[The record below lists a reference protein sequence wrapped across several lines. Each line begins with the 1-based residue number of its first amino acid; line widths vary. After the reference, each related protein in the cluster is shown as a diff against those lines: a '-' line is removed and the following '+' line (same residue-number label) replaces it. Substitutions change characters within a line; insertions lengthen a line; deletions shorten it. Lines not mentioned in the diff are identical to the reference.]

1 MDPIVSF
8 IKTLDKIS
16 NNIPSSLF
24 AISLMIISGLFFV
37 LMHSAV
43 KYLSKEVHIFEI
55 AFFRCA
61 LVIFVLAPIIF
72 QQGKKIFKTK
82 QPKVQFLRITT
93 NSVAMLCF
101 FYGISTTPLAQ
112 LTTLGF
118 TVPIFA
124 TILAVIFMKEKIR
137 LRRTTALIVGFIG
150 TIIVMRPDISIELG
164 ALLIIF
170 SSFLWSICLIF
181 IKKLTQ
187 TDSAVTISLYFGIG
201 MIPATFA
208 LAFPVLEMI
217 DLRQF
222 IILIFIAITG
232 TLAQTIMNSA
242 LEKGELALLLPFDF
256 LRLIWSVLIGYALFS
271 EEPTITLW
279 LGGFLII
286 GSTSYI
292 AWREATLKKVDKN
305 YDCK

>member
-1 MDPIVSF
+1 MYFVNRINKFESKLPNPLI
-8 IKTLDKIS
+8 
-16 NNIPSSLF
+16 
-24 AISLMIISGLFFV
+24 AISLMVISGLFFV

-61 LVIFVLAPIIF
+61 LVIFVLAPIIL
-72 QQGKKIFKTK
+72 QQGKSVFVTR
-82 QPKVQFLRITT
+82 QPKIQFLRITT

-101 FYGISTTPLAQ
+101 FYGISSTPLAQ

-124 TILAVIFMKEKIR
+124 TILAVVFMKERIK
-137 LRRTTALIVGFIG
+137 LRRTGALIVGFIG
-150 TIIVMRPDISIELG
+150 TLVVMRPDISIEFG

-170 SSFLWSICLIF
+170 SSFLWSVCLIF
-181 IKKLTQ
+181 IKKLTE

-208 LAFPVLEMI
+208 MALPVFEMI

-222 IILIFIAITG
+222 IILMFIAATG
-232 TLAQTIMNSA
+232 TLAQTIMNNA

-256 LRLIWSVLIGYALFS
+256 LRLIWSVLIGYALFA
-271 EEPTITLW
+271 EKPEITLW
-279 LGGFLII
+279 IGGVLII

-292 AWREATLKKVDKN
+292 AWREAKLKSNTLIR
-305 YDCK
+305 

>member
-8 IKTLDKIS
+8 IKTLNRIS

-292 AWREATLKKVDKN
+292 AWREATLKKVDEKL
-305 YDCK
+305 

>member
-1 MDPIVSF
+1 MSF
-8 IKTLDKIS
+8 TKKFNIIS
-16 NNIPSSLF
+16 NNLPAPLM
-24 AISLMIISGLFFV
+24 AISFMIISGLFFV
-37 LMHSAV
+37 VMHSAV

-72 QQGKKIFKTK
+72 QQGRSIFKTK
-82 QPKVQFLRITT
+82 QPKMQLLRITT

-124 TILAVIFMKEKIR
+124 TILAVTFMKEKIR
-137 LRRTTALIVGFIG
+137 LRRTAALIIGFIG

-208 LAFPVLEMI
+208 LAFPVMEII

-222 IILIFIAITG
+222 IILLFIAITG
-232 TLAQTIMNSA
+232 TLAQTIMNYA
-242 LEKGELALLLPFDF
+242 LKKGELALLLPFDF
-256 LRLIWSVLIGYALFS
+256 LRLIWSVLIGYALFA
-271 EEPTITLW
+271 EEPTFTLW
-279 LGGFLII
+279 IGGFLII
-286 GSTSYI
+286 SSTSYI
-292 AWREATLKKVDKN
+292 AWREAKLKN
-305 YDCK
+305 STSL

>member
-1 MDPIVSF
+1 
-8 IKTLDKIS
+8 
-16 NNIPSSLF
+16 
-24 AISLMIISGLFFV
+24 
-37 LMHSAV
+37 
-43 KYLSKEVHIFEI
+43 LSKEIHIFEI

-181 IKKLTQ
+181 IKKLTE

-208 LAFPVLEMI
+208 LALPVLEMI

-222 IILIFIAITG
+222 IILIFIAVTG

-292 AWREATLKKVDKN
+292 AWREASLKKVDEKL
-305 YDCK
+305 

>member
-8 IKTLDKIS
+8 IKTLNKIS

-24 AISLMIISGLFFV
+24 SISLMIISGLFFV
-37 LMHSAV
+37 IMHSAV

-137 LRRTTALIVGFIG
+137 LRRTTALIIGFIG

-222 IILIFIAITG
+222 IILVFIAVTG

-292 AWREATLKKVDKN
+292 AWREATLKKVDEKL
-305 YDCK
+305 

>member
-1 MDPIVSF
+1 MSF
-8 IKTLDKIS
+8 TKKFNIIS
-16 NNIPSSLF
+16 NNLPAPLM
-24 AISLMIISGLFFV
+24 AISFMIISGLFFV
-37 LMHSAV
+37 VMHSAV

-72 QQGKKIFKTK
+72 QQGRSIFKTK
-82 QPKVQFLRITT
+82 QPKMQLLRITT

-124 TILAVIFMKEKIR
+124 TILAVTFMKEKIR
-137 LRRTTALIVGFIG
+137 LRRTAALIIGFIG

-208 LAFPVLEMI
+208 LAFPVMEII

-222 IILIFIAITG
+222 IILLFIAITG
-232 TLAQTIMNSA
+232 TLAQTIMNYA
-242 LEKGELALLLPFDF
+242 LKKGELALLLPFDF
-256 LRLIWSVLIGYALFS
+256 LRLIWSVLIGYALFA
-271 EEPTITLW
+271 EEPTFTLW
-279 LGGFLII
+279 IGGFLII
-286 GSTSYI
+286 SSTSYI
-292 AWREATLKKVDKN
+292 AWREAKLKN
-305 YDCK
+305 STSPLI

>member
-1 MDPIVSF
+1 ME
-8 IKTLDKIS
+8 IKVLLSKTFNKIS
-16 NNIPSSLF
+16 NNMSAPLI

-61 LVIFVLAPIIF
+61 LVIFVLAPVII
-72 QQGKKIFKTK
+72 QQGKTIFKTK
-82 QPKVQFLRITT
+82 QPKMQFLRIIT

-137 LRRTTALIVGFIG
+137 LRRTTALIIGFIG
-150 TIIVMRPDISIELG
+150 TIVVMRPDISIELG

-201 MIPATFA
+201 MIPATFI
-208 LAFPVLEMI
+208 LAFPVMEAI
-217 DLRQF
+217 DMRQF
-222 IILIFIAITG
+222 TILVFIAITG
-232 TLAQTIMNSA
+232 TLAQTIMNTA
-242 LEKGELALLLPFDF
+242 LKKGELALLLPFDF
-256 LRLIWSVLIGYALFS
+256 LRLIWSVLIGYILFA
-271 EEPTITLW
+271 EEPTFTLW
-279 LGGFLII
+279 IGGFLII
-286 GSTSYI
+286 GSTTYI
-292 AWREATLKKVDKN
+292 AWREAKLKN
-305 YDCK
+305 RPSL

>member
-1 MDPIVSF
+1 ME
-8 IKTLDKIS
+8 IKVLLSKAFNKIS
-16 NNIPSSLF
+16 NNMSAPLI

-61 LVIFVLAPIIF
+61 LVIFVLAPVII
-72 QQGKKIFKTK
+72 QQGKTIFKTR
-82 QPKVQFLRITT
+82 QPKMQFLRIIT

-137 LRRTTALIVGFIG
+137 LRRTTALIIGFIG
-150 TIIVMRPDISIELG
+150 TIVVMRPDISIELS

-201 MIPATFA
+201 MIPATFI
-208 LAFPVLEMI
+208 LAFPVMEAI
-217 DLRQF
+217 DMRQF
-222 IILIFIAITG
+222 TILVFIAITG
-232 TLAQTIMNSA
+232 TLAQTIMNTA
-242 LEKGELALLLPFDF
+242 LKKGELALLLPFDF
-256 LRLIWSVLIGYALFS
+256 LRLIWSVLIGYVLFA
-271 EEPTITLW
+271 EEPTFTLW
-279 LGGFLII
+279 IGGFLII
-286 GSTSYI
+286 GSTTYI
-292 AWREATLKKVDKN
+292 AWREAKLKN
-305 YDCK
+305 QPPL

>member
-61 LVIFVLAPIIF
+61 VVIFVLAPIIF

-208 LAFPVLEMI
+208 LALPVLEMI

-222 IILIFIAITG
+222 IILIFIAVTG

-292 AWREATLKKVDKN
+292 AWREATLKKVDEKL
-305 YDCK
+305 

>member
-1 MDPIVSF
+1 
-8 IKTLDKIS
+8 
-16 NNIPSSLF
+16 
-24 AISLMIISGLFFV
+24 MIISGLFFV
-37 LMHSAV
+37 IMHSAV

-61 LVIFVLAPIIF
+61 LVVFVLAPLIF
-72 QQGKKIFKTK
+72 QQGKSIVITK
-82 QPKVQFLRITT
+82 QPKIQFLRIST

-101 FYGISTTPLAQ
+101 FYGITSTPLAQ

-124 TILAVIFMKEKIR
+124 TILAVIFMGEKIR
-137 LRRTTALIVGFIG
+137 IRRTSALIIGFIG

-164 ALLIIF
+164 AMLIIF
-170 SSFLWSICLIF
+170 SSFLWSVCLIF

-187 TDSAVTISLYFGIG
+187 TDSAITISLYFGIG

-208 LAFPVLEMI
+208 MAFPVLEMI
-217 DLRQF
+217 DMRQF
-222 IILIFIAITG
+222 IILVFIAITG

-242 LEKGELALLLPFDF
+242 LKKGDLALLLPFDF
-256 LRLIWSVLIGYALFS
+256 LRLIWSVLIGYALFA
-271 EEPTITLW
+271 EEPQITLW
-279 LGGFLII
+279 IGGVLII

-292 AWREATLKKVDKN
+292 AWRESSLKKSKI
-305 YDCK
+305 

>member
-1 MDPIVSF
+1 
-8 IKTLDKIS
+8 
-16 NNIPSSLF
+16 
-24 AISLMIISGLFFV
+24 MIISGLFFV
-37 LMHSAV
+37 IMHSAV

-61 LVIFVLAPIIF
+61 LVVFVLAPIIF
-72 QQGKKIFKTK
+72 QQGKSIFITK
-82 QPKVQFLRITT
+82 QPKIQFLRIST

-101 FYGISTTPLAQ
+101 FYGITSTPLAQ

-124 TILAVIFMKEKIR
+124 TILAVIFMGEKIR
-137 LRRTTALIVGFIG
+137 IRRTSALIIGFIG

-164 ALLIIF
+164 AMLIIF
-170 SSFLWSICLIF
+170 SSFLWSVCLIF

-187 TDSAVTISLYFGIG
+187 TDSAITISLYFGIG

-208 LAFPVLEMI
+208 MAFPVLEMI
-217 DLRQF
+217 DIRQF
-222 IILIFIAITG
+222 LILVFIAITG

-242 LEKGELALLLPFDF
+242 LKKGELALLLPFDF
-256 LRLIWSVLIGYALFS
+256 LRLIWSVLIGYALFA
-271 EEPTITLW
+271 EEPHITLW
-279 LGGFLII
+279 IGGALIV

-292 AWREATLKKVDKN
+292 AWRESSLKKSKS
-305 YDCK
+305 

>member
-1 MDPIVSF
+1 MLSLKS
-8 IKTLDKIS
+8 IKNSANKLPQPLI
-16 NNIPSSLF
+16 

-37 LMHSAV
+37 IMHSAV

-61 LVIFVLAPIIF
+61 LVIFVLAPV
-72 QQGKKIFKTK
+72 IFKKGKSVLITK
-82 QPKVQFLRITT
+82 QPKFQFLRITT

-101 FYGISTTPLAQ
+101 FYGITTTPLAQ

-124 TILAVIFMKEKIR
+124 TILAVIFMGEKIR
-137 LRRTTALIVGFIG
+137 IRRTSALIIGFIG
-150 TIIVMRPDISIELG
+150 TIIVMRPDVSIELG

-170 SSFLWSICLIF
+170 SSFLWSVCLIF

-187 TDSAVTISLYFGIG
+187 TDSPITISFYFGIG

-208 LAFPVLEMI
+208 IALPVFEMI

-222 IILIFIAITG
+222 IILVFIAITG

-242 LEKGELALLLPFDF
+242 LKKGELALLLPFDF
-256 LRLIWSVLIGYALFS
+256 LRLIWSVLIGYALFA
-271 EEPTITLW
+271 EEPQITLW
-279 LGGFLII
+279 IGGILII

-292 AWREATLKKVDKN
+292 AWREGKIKKST
-305 YDCK
+305 

>member
-1 MDPIVSF
+1 
-8 IKTLDKIS
+8 
-16 NNIPSSLF
+16 
-24 AISLMIISGLFFV
+24 MIISGLFFV
-37 LMHSAV
+37 IMHSAV

-61 LVIFVLAPIIF
+61 LVVFVLAPLIF
-72 QQGKKIFKTK
+72 QQGKSIFITK
-82 QPKVQFLRITT
+82 QPKIQFLRIST

-101 FYGISTTPLAQ
+101 FYGITSTPLAQ

-124 TILAVIFMKEKIR
+124 TILAVIFMGEKIR
-137 LRRTTALIVGFIG
+137 IRRTSALIIGFIG

-164 ALLIIF
+164 AMLIIF
-170 SSFLWSICLIF
+170 SSFLWSVCLIF

-208 LAFPVLEMI
+208 MAFPVLEMI
-217 DLRQF
+217 DMRQF
-222 IILIFIAITG
+222 MILVFIAITG

-242 LEKGELALLLPFDF
+242 LKKGDLALLLPFDF
-256 LRLIWSVLIGYALFS
+256 LRLIWSVLIGYALFA
-271 EEPTITLW
+271 EEPQITLW
-279 LGGFLII
+279 IGGILII

-292 AWREATLKKVDKN
+292 AWREAKLKKN
-305 YDCK
+305 S

>member
-1 MDPIVSF
+1 MSF
-8 IKTLDKIS
+8 IKTLNKIS

-181 IKKLTQ
+181 IKKLTE

-222 IILIFIAITG
+222 IILIFIAVTG

-292 AWREATLKKVDKN
+292 AWREATLKKVDEKL
-305 YDCK
+305 

>member
-1 MDPIVSF
+1 ME
-8 IKTLDKIS
+8 IKVLLSKAFNKIS
-16 NNIPSSLF
+16 NNMSAPLI

-61 LVIFVLAPIIF
+61 LVIFVLAPIII
-72 QQGKKIFKTK
+72 QQGKTIFKTR
-82 QPKVQFLRITT
+82 QPKMQFLRIIT

-137 LRRTTALIVGFIG
+137 LRRTTALIIGFIG
-150 TIIVMRPDISIELG
+150 TIVVMRPDISIELG

-201 MIPATFA
+201 MIPATFI
-208 LAFPVLEMI
+208 LAFPVMEAI
-217 DLRQF
+217 DMRQF
-222 IILIFIAITG
+222 TILVFIAITG
-232 TLAQTIMNSA
+232 TLAQTIMNTA
-242 LEKGELALLLPFDF
+242 LKKGELALLLPFDF
-256 LRLIWSVLIGYALFS
+256 LRLIWSVLIGYVLFA
-271 EEPTITLW
+271 EEPTFTLW
-279 LGGFLII
+279 IGGFLII
-286 GSTSYI
+286 GSTTYI
-292 AWREATLKKVDKN
+292 AWREAKLKN
-305 YDCK
+305 QPPL

>member
-1 MDPIVSF
+1 MSF
-8 IKTLDKIS
+8 TKKFNIIS
-16 NNIPSSLF
+16 NNLPAPLM
-24 AISLMIISGLFFV
+24 AISFMIISGLFFV
-37 LMHSAV
+37 VMHSAV

-72 QQGKKIFKTK
+72 QQGQSIFKTK
-82 QPKVQFLRITT
+82 QPKMQLLRITT

-124 TILAVIFMKEKIR
+124 TILAVTFMKEKIR
-137 LRRTTALIVGFIG
+137 LRRTAALIIGFIG

-208 LAFPVLEMI
+208 LAFPVMEII

-222 IILIFIAITG
+222 IILLFIAITG
-232 TLAQTIMNSA
+232 TLAQTIMNYA
-242 LEKGELALLLPFDF
+242 LKKGELALLLPFDF
-256 LRLIWSVLIGYALFS
+256 LRLIWSVLIGYALFA
-271 EEPTITLW
+271 EEPTFTLW
-279 LGGFLII
+279 IGGFLII
-286 GSTSYI
+286 SSTSYI
-292 AWREATLKKVDKN
+292 AWREAKLKN
-305 YDCK
+305 STSL

>member
-1 MDPIVSF
+1 MSF
-8 IKTLDKIS
+8 TKKFNIIS
-16 NNIPSSLF
+16 NNLPAPLM
-24 AISLMIISGLFFV
+24 AISFMIISGLFFV
-37 LMHSAV
+37 VMHSAV

-72 QQGKKIFKTK
+72 QQGRSIFKTK
-82 QPKVQFLRITT
+82 QPKIQLLRITT

-124 TILAVIFMKEKIR
+124 TILAVTFMKEKIR
-137 LRRTTALIVGFIG
+137 LRRTAALIIGFIG

-208 LAFPVLEMI
+208 LAFPVMEII

-222 IILIFIAITG
+222 IILLFIAITG
-232 TLAQTIMNSA
+232 TLAQTIMNYA
-242 LEKGELALLLPFDF
+242 LKKGELALLLPFDF
-256 LRLIWSVLIGYALFS
+256 LRLIWSVLIGYALFA
-271 EEPTITLW
+271 EEPTFTLW
-279 LGGFLII
+279 IGGFLII
-286 GSTSYI
+286 SSTSYI
-292 AWREATLKKVDKN
+292 AWREAKLKN
-305 YDCK
+305 STSL

>member
-181 IKKLTQ
+181 IKKLTE

-208 LAFPVLEMI
+208 LALPVLEMI

-292 AWREATLKKVDKN
+292 AWREATLKKVDEK

>member
-24 AISLMIISGLFFV
+24 AISLMILSGLFFV

-181 IKKLTQ
+181 IKKLTE

-208 LAFPVLEMI
+208 LALPVLEMI

-222 IILIFIAITG
+222 IILIFIAVTG

-292 AWREATLKKVDKN
+292 AWREATLKKVDEKL
-305 YDCK
+305 

>member
-181 IKKLTQ
+181 IKKLTE

-208 LAFPVLEMI
+208 LALPVLEMI

-222 IILIFIAITG
+222 IILLFIAVTG

-292 AWREATLKKVDKN
+292 AWREATLKKVDEKL
-305 YDCK
+305 

>member
-1 MDPIVSF
+1 ME
-8 IKTLDKIS
+8 IKVLLSKTFNKIS
-16 NNIPSSLF
+16 NNMSAPLI

-61 LVIFVLAPIIF
+61 LVIFVLGPIII
-72 QQGKKIFKTK
+72 QQGKTIFKTK
-82 QPKVQFLRITT
+82 QPKMQFLRIIT

-137 LRRTTALIVGFIG
+137 LRRTTALIIGFIG
-150 TIIVMRPDISIELG
+150 TIVVMRPDISIELG

-201 MIPATFA
+201 MIPATFI
-208 LAFPVLEMI
+208 LAFPVMEAI
-217 DLRQF
+217 DIRQF
-222 IILIFIAITG
+222 TILVFIAITG
-232 TLAQTIMNSA
+232 TLAQTIMNTA
-242 LEKGELALLLPFDF
+242 LKKGELALLLPFDF
-256 LRLIWSVLIGYALFS
+256 LRLIWSVLIGYVLFA
-271 EEPTITLW
+271 EEPTFTLW
-279 LGGFLII
+279 IGGFLII
-286 GSTSYI
+286 GSTTYI
-292 AWREATLKKVDKN
+292 AWREAKLKN
-305 YDCK
+305 RPPL

>member
-8 IKTLDKIS
+8 IKTLSKIS

-170 SSFLWSICLIF
+170 SSFLWSICLIL

-222 IILIFIAITG
+222 IILIFIAVTG

-292 AWREATLKKVDKN
+292 AWREATLKKVDEKL
-305 YDCK
+305 

>member
-208 LAFPVLEMI
+208 LALPVLEMI

-279 LGGFLII
+279 LGGLLII

-292 AWREATLKKVDKN
+292 AWREATLKKVDEKL
-305 YDCK
+305 

>member
-164 ALLIIF
+164 ALLIVF

-292 AWREATLKKVDKN
+292 AWREATLKKVDEKL
-305 YDCK
+305 

>member
-208 LAFPVLEMI
+208 LALPVLEMI

-222 IILIFIAITG
+222 IILIFIAVTG

-292 AWREATLKKVDKN
+292 AWREATLKKVDEKL
-305 YDCK
+305 

>member
-1 MDPIVSF
+1 ME
-8 IKTLDKIS
+8 IKVLLSKTFNKIS
-16 NNIPSSLF
+16 NNMSAPLI

-61 LVIFVLAPIIF
+61 LVIFVLAPVII
-72 QQGKKIFKTK
+72 QQGKTIFKTK
-82 QPKVQFLRITT
+82 QPKMQFLRIIT

-137 LRRTTALIVGFIG
+137 LRRTTALIIGFIG
-150 TIIVMRPDISIELG
+150 TIVVMRPDISIELG

-201 MIPATFA
+201 MIPATFI
-208 LAFPVLEMI
+208 LAFPVMEAI
-217 DLRQF
+217 DMRQF
-222 IILIFIAITG
+222 TILVFIAITG
-232 TLAQTIMNSA
+232 TLAQTIMNTA
-242 LEKGELALLLPFDF
+242 LKKGELALLLPFDF
-256 LRLIWSVLIGYALFS
+256 LRLIWSVLIGYVLFA
-271 EEPTITLW
+271 EEPTFTLW
-279 LGGFLII
+279 IGGFLII
-286 GSTSYI
+286 GSTTYI
-292 AWREATLKKVDKN
+292 AWREAKLKN
-305 YDCK
+305 RPPL

>member
-292 AWREATLKKVDKN
+292 AWREATLKKVDK
-305 YDCK
+305 KL

>member
-1 MDPIVSF
+1 MYFASKINKF
-8 IKTLDKIS
+8 IGKVPNPLI
-16 NNIPSSLF
+16 
-24 AISLMIISGLFFV
+24 AISLMVISGLFFV

-61 LVIFVLAPIIF
+61 LVIFVLAPIIL
-72 QQGKKIFKTK
+72 QQGKSVFVTR
-82 QPKVQFLRITT
+82 QPKIQFLRITT

-101 FYGISTTPLAQ
+101 FYGISSTPLAQ

-124 TILAVIFMKEKIR
+124 TILAVLFMKERIK
-137 LRRTTALIVGFIG
+137 LRRTGALIVGFIG
-150 TIIVMRPDISIELG
+150 TLVVMRPDISIEFG

-170 SSFLWSICLIF
+170 SSFLWSVCLIF
-181 IKKLTQ
+181 IKKLTE

-208 LAFPVLEMI
+208 MALPVFEMI

-222 IILIFIAITG
+222 IILMFIAATG
-232 TLAQTIMNSA
+232 TLAQTIMNNA

-256 LRLIWSVLIGYALFS
+256 LRLIWSVLIGYALFA
-271 EEPTITLW
+271 EKPEITLW
-279 LGGFLII
+279 IGGVLII

-292 AWREATLKKVDKN
+292 AWREAKLKSNTLIR
-305 YDCK
+305 

>member
-1 MDPIVSF
+1 MDPRVSF

-292 AWREATLKKVDKN
+292 AWREATLKKVDEKL
-305 YDCK
+305 